1 MKPIYRSDGVVA
13 ALVHRGHLYNADGE
27 WIGFLQGPEVY
38 DFSGHYLGYLSSDQ
52 RLLRKRNEPDRKRI
66 SPPTTQMPRLPRVPV
81 YFPLAPLFKQLG
93 YGTIDVFE
101 EYPDK
106 FRFASDLKPDME

>member
-13 ALVHRGHLYNADGE
+13 ALVHRGQLYNAEGD

-38 DFSGHYLGYLSSDQ
+38 DITGNYLGYLSPDQ
-52 RLLRKRNEPDRKRI
+52 RLLRKRSAPSRERIHPPD
-66 SPPTTQMPRLPRVPV
+66 TEVPRLERVPAHL
-81 YFPLAPLFKQLG
+81 PLAPLFKQLG
-93 YGTIDVFE
+93 YETIDLFE

-106 FRFASDLKPDME
+106 FRFVSDLKSDME

>member
-13 ALVHRGHLYNADGE
+13 ALVHHGHLYNADGD

-38 DFSGHYLGYLSSDQ
+38 DVTGNYLGYLSSDQ
-52 RLLRKRNEPDRKRI
+52 RLLRKRSAPHRERI
-66 SPPTTQMPRLPRVPV
+66 SPPSTKMPRLQGVPAHL
-81 YFPLAPLFKQLG
+81 PLPPLFSQLG
-93 YGTIDVFE
+93 YGTIDIFE

-106 FRFASDLKPDME
+106 FGFVSDLKPDME